1 MPVDHR
7 AEMIFSGDELL
18 RGDTINTNQ
27 SYLGQRLLE
36 SGFLVTHALC
46 VSDDLTTMKEA
57 VSQSLARR
65 PTVLVLSGGLG
76 PTEDDLTREAVSA
89 ALGVPLAHHEELLD
103 AIRSRFASRGLT
115 MAESNRKQASIPRG
129 ALVLPI
135 AGTAPGFALDLDHTL
150 LVALPGVPWE
160 LRQMWENHV
169 TPMLEARLQ
178 NERLADPAI
187 HVVRRLRVFGP
198 GESMIAQ
205 ALADLNWRDPEATIG
220 TRANLDGITIILRGN
235 STAQSRRKLDE
246 VQARIRA
253 EFEDQ
258 LYSLTNEDL
267 QVVVGV
273 MLRNAGLTVAV
284 AESCTGG
291 LVGKRLTEIPGSSD
305 YYVGGVIA
313 YHNRAKTE
321 VLGVAE
327 DLLAHKGAV
336 SEEVAAA
343 MAEGVHRALGADCTL
358 STTGIAGPEGGSDQ
372 KPVGLVYVG
381 SVVSNITQVERLSLF
396 GQREQIR
403 ERAAFSALNVLRR
416 RLAAGMNGS
425 TFSHPRGRSLDP
437 GDDGS
442 LRQSEDR
449 GTTVTGQ

>member
-1 MPVDHR
+1 
-7 AEMIFSGDELL
+7 MIFSGDELL

-46 VSDDLTTMKEA
+46 VSDDLTTIKEA

-89 ALGVPLAHHEELLD
+89 ALGVPLEHHEKLLD
-103 AIRSRFASRGLT
+103 AIRGRFASRGLT

-129 ALVLPI
+129 AVVLPI

-160 LRQMWENHV
+160 LRQMWESHV
-169 TPMLEARLQ
+169 APMLETRTCTKSPT
-178 NERLADPAI
+178 DTGT
-187 HVVRRLRVFGP
+187 HVVRRLRVFGL
-198 GESMIAQ
+198 GESMIADS
-205 ALADLNWRDPEATIG
+205 LADLDWRDPEATIG
-220 TRANLDGITIILRGN
+220 TRANLDGITIILRGS
-235 STAQSRRKLDE
+235 STVESTRKLDRA
-246 VQARIRA
+246 QTRIRT

-267 QVVVGV
+267 QVVVGDL
-273 MLRNAGLTVAV
+273 LRDAGLTVAV

-291 LVGKRLTEIPGSSD
+291 LIGKRLTEIPGSSD
-305 YYVGGVIA
+305 YYLGGVVA
-313 YHNRAKTE
+313 YHNRVKTE
-321 VLGVAE
+321 VLGVVQ

-343 MAEGVHRALGADCTL
+343 MAEGVHRVLGADCTL
-358 STTGIAGPEGGSDQ
+358 STTGIAGPDGGSDQ

-381 SVVSNITQVERLSLF
+381 SVVDGVTEVERFRLW
-396 GQREQIR
+396 GGREQIR
-403 ERAAFSALNVLRR
+403 ERAAFSALDLLRR
-416 RLAAGMNGS
+416 RLVSAIGAW
-425 TFSHPRGRSLDP
+425 PK
-437 GDDGS
+437 
-442 LRQSEDR
+442 
-449 GTTVTGQ
+449 